1 METTLLVLAAGMG
14 SRYGGLKQIDAI
26 SDDGKAIL
34 DYSIDDAIRAGFT
47 SIVFVIRKDF
57 AEEFDSKIGS
67 FYKSRISIRYAYQ
80 AIDDLPLPYRS
91 PENRSKPWG
100 TAQAIWSARDLV
112 HTPFAVIN
120 ADDFYGRDAFKQ
132 MHGFCETMLAKGEQ
146 PIRIGLATY
155 ALNNTLSENGTV
167 NRGVCTLNANKQLEK
182 IEEHTEIQFVDAHDH
197 SIVGKDASQYPT
209 KLLPESPVSM
219 NFWAF
224 SPDIFLLIENYFTE
238 FLKTHIQDSKSECYL
253 PNAIDAFI
261 QSGAVI
267 CETIETQSQWLG
279 ITYPQ
284 DKAFVK
290 KALAEI
296 TQSSPYFED

>member
-1 METTLLVLAAGMG
+1 METKLLVLAAGMG

-26 SDDGKAIL
+26 SDDGKTIL
-34 DYSIDDAIRAGFT
+34 DYSIDDAIRAGFS

-57 AEEFDSKIGS
+57 SEAFDAKIGTHYKSKI
-67 FYKSRISIRYAYQ
+67 SIQYAYQ
-80 AIDDLPLPYRS
+80 SIDDLPQPFCA

-100 TAQAIWSARDLV
+100 TAQAIWSARDLI

-132 MHGFCETMLAKGEQ
+132 MQRFCQSMTEDANQPMLA
-146 PIRIGLATY
+146 GLATY
-155 ALNNTLSENGTV
+155 ALSNTLSKNGTV
-167 NRGVCTLNANKQLEK
+167 NRGVCTLNENQQLKK
-182 IEEHTEIQFVDAHDH
+182 IEEYTKIQLIEGGII
-197 SIVGKDASQYPT
+197 SGQNASQNLT
-209 KLLPESPVSM
+209 ELSPEAPVSM

-224 SPDIFLLIENYFTE
+224 SPGIFSSLEQYFAE
-238 FLKTHIQDSKSECYL
+238 FLKTQIQDPNSECYL

-261 QSGAVI
+261 QSGALI
-267 CETIETQSQWLG
+267 CETIKTNSQWLG

-284 DKAFVK
+284 DKVQVK

-296 TQSSPYFED
+296 TKTSIYFED

>member
-1 METTLLVLAAGMG
+1 MQTTLLVLAAGMG

-57 AEEFDSKIGS
+57 AEEFDAKIGAPYKSKI
-67 FYKSRISIRYAYQ
+67 SIQYAYQ
-80 AIDDLPLPYRS
+80 SIDDLPEPHAS
-91 PENRSKPWG
+91 PEGRNKPWG
-100 TAQAIWSARDLV
+100 TAQAIWSARDLI

-132 MHGFCETMLAKGEQ
+132 MQHFCKTMHEEASQPLLA
-146 PIRIGLATY
+146 GLATY
-155 ALNNTLSENGTV
+155 PLKNTLSENGTV
-167 NRGVCTLNANKQLEK
+167 NRGVCTLNKAEQLEK
-182 IEEHTEIQFVDAHDH
+182 IEEHTDIQILEDH
-197 SIVGKDASQYPT
+197 SIEGENALKNPI
-209 KLLPESPVSM
+209 KLSPNTPVSM

-224 SPDIFLLIENYFTE
+224 PPTIFPFIERYFSE
-238 FLKTHIQDSKSECYL
+238 FLKAHIEDPKSECYL
-253 PNAIDAFI
+253 PDAIDELI
-261 QSGAVI
+261 QSNALV
-267 CETIETQSQWLG
+267 CKTVETHSQWLG

-284 DKAFVK
+284 DKAQVK

-296 TQSSPYFED
+296 TQTSPYFED

>member
-26 SDDGKAIL
+26 SDGGKTIL
-34 DYSIDDAIRAGFT
+34 DYSIDDAIRAGFS

-57 AEEFDSKIGS
+57 SEAFDAKIGTHYKSKI
-67 FYKSRISIRYAYQ
+67 SIQYAYQ
-80 AIDDLPLPYRS
+80 SIDDLPQPFCA

-100 TAQAIWSARDLV
+100 TAQAIWSARDLI

-132 MHGFCETMLAKGEQ
+132 MQRFCQSMTEDGNQ
-146 PIRIGLATY
+146 PLHAGLATY
-155 ALNNTLSENGTV
+155 ELSNTLSENGTV
-167 NRGVCTLNANKQLEK
+167 NRGVCTLNENQQLEK
-182 IEEHTEIQFVDAHDH
+182 IEEHTEIQLIEGG
-197 SIVGKDASQYPT
+197 SISGQNASQNLT
-209 KLLPESPVSM
+209 ELSPEAPVSM

-224 SPDIFLLIENYFTE
+224 SPGVFSSLEQYFAE
-238 FLKTHIQDSKSECYL
+238 FLKTQIRDPNSECYL
-253 PNAIDAFI
+253 PDAIDAFI
-261 QSGAVI
+261 QSGALI
-267 CETIETQSQWLG
+267 CETIKTNSQWLG

-284 DKAFVK
+284 DKAQVK

-296 TQSSPYFED
+296 TKTSVYFED

>member
-26 SDDGKAIL
+26 SDDGKTIL

-47 SIVFVIRKDF
+47 KIVIVIRKDF
-57 AEEFDSKIGS
+57 SEAFDAKIGTHYKSKI
-67 FYKSRISIRYAYQ
+67 SIQYAYQ
-80 AIDDLPLPYRS
+80 SVDDLPQPFCA

-100 TAQAIWSARDLV
+100 TAQAIWSARDLI

-132 MHGFCETMLAKGEQ
+132 MQRFCQSITEGANQPMLA
-146 PIRIGLATY
+146 GLATY
-155 ALNNTLSENGTV
+155 ALSNTLSKNGTV
-167 NRGVCTLNANKQLEK
+167 NRGVCTLNENQQLEK
-182 IEEHTEIQFVDAHDH
+182 IEEHTQIQLIEGG
-197 SIVGKDASQYPT
+197 SISGQNASQNLT
-209 KLLPESPVSM
+209 ELSPEAPVSM

-224 SPDIFLLIENYFTE
+224 SPGVLSSLEQYFAE
-238 FLKTHIQDSKSECYL
+238 FLKAQIQNPNSECYL

-261 QSGAVI
+261 QSGVLI
-267 CETIETQSQWLG
+267 CESIKTNSQWLG

-284 DKAFVK
+284 DKAQVK

-296 TQSSPYFED
+296 TKTSVYFED